1 MIKKLLN
8 VNRSR
13 NRVKGAQVVH
23 NPELVFGIVGPIGV
37 DIDAVME
44 GLSNALKDVEYR
56 PISIHLT
63 ELIEDRGIKVK
74 RDFST
79 YYDRYH
85 SLIEYANAYRTLA
98 KSAAAMA
105 GVAIVK
111 IRELRAKASGSETTP
126 ARGTAY
132 IVRQFKRPEEIEL
145 MRQVYGRKFIQVS
158 VFGSATDRR
167 RVMMEKI
174 RRFEASP
181 KTDAECEAQAIK
193 LIDIDHNQ
201 KDDINGQRIADVFH
215 LGDVFVD
222 GIDPSKANET
232 IQRFIHAFF
241 GDTRASPNKDEYGL
255 YISAAAAL
263 RSADL
268 SRQVGAAI
276 FTKKGEII
284 SIGCNEV
291 PKAGGGTYW
300 IDDEP
305 PIFRDIEAGVDA
317 NQDRKTEIM
326 YDLAI
331 RMGQEG
337 FLFNAIVRL
346 KSPQKQVEVLLANP
360 TLKDSQIM
368 DIIEFGRMI
377 HAEMLAISDAARL
390 GRATK
395 GATLYCTTFPCH
407 LCAKHIVAAGIDRVV
422 FLEPYPKSYAQ
433 KLHGDSITFEKDVPE
448 KVLFQPFMGISPR
461 RYRDIFEK
469 RTARKDKNGMAKEW
483 YEGRPIPLVEDRSPA
498 YIANEEPSIY
508 VALKGLRKARNAR
521 GAAEASA
528 A

>member
-1 MIKKLLN
+1 MIKKSLS
-8 VNRSR
+8 VTGRHRRSA
-13 NRVKGAQVVH
+13 GAQVVH

-37 DIDAVME
+37 DLDAVME
-44 GLSNALKDVEYR
+44 ALSRALKDVGYQLN
-56 PISIHLT
+56 PIHLT
-63 ELIEDRGIKVK
+63 DLIEDRRIRVK

-79 YYDRYH
+79 YYSRYH
-85 SLIEYANAYRTLA
+85 SLIQYANAYRKLA

-111 IRELRAKASGSETTP
+111 IRELRAKTTGSEATP

-145 MRQVYGRKFIQVS
+145 MRRVYGRKFIQVS
-158 VFGSATDRR
+158 VFGGPTDRR

-174 RRFEASP
+174 RRYEASP

-222 GIDPSKANET
+222 GIDPTKADET
-232 IQRFIHAFF
+232 IRRFIRAFF
-241 GDTRASPNKDEYGL
+241 GDTKASPNKDEYGL
-255 YISAAAAL
+255 YMAAAAAL

-276 FTKKGEII
+276 FSKNGEII

-300 IDDEP
+300 IDDQP
-305 PIFRDIEAGVDA
+305 PIFRDVEIGVDA
-317 NQDRKTEIM
+317 NQDRKTEII
-326 YDLAI
+326 YDLVV
-331 RMGQEG
+331 RMAKEG
-337 FLFNAIVRL
+337 FLSSAITKL
-346 KSPQKQVEVLLANP
+346 KDPQKQVDALLSNSM
-360 TLKDSQIM
+360 LKESQIM

-395 GATLYCTTFPCH
+395 HATLFCTTFPCH

-422 FLEPYPKSYAQ
+422 FLEPYPKSYAE
-433 KLHGDSITFEKDVPE
+433 KLHNDSITFETNASE

-469 RTARKDKNGMAKEW
+469 RTARKDEKGKAKDW
-483 YEGRPIPLVEDRSPA
+483 YEGKPVPLVEDRSPA

-508 VALKGLRKARNAR
+508 VALKGLRKKQKVS
-521 GAAEASA
+521 GATQASA